1 MGDESQVKVPYHIGL
16 HVSNEKLL
24 DVKIWQCCNLGVTV
38 KSMGDVNLIF
48 RLIWST
54 SNMST

>member
-1 MGDESQVKVPYHIGL
+1 MGDDSQVKVSDHNGL

-38 KSMGDVNLIF
+38 KSVGAVNLI
-48 RLIWST
+48 LD
-54 SNMST
+54 